1 MKPNEFKRLVDKF
14 YVGETTEQ
22 EEQLIKDL
30 LEKEE
35 YASKFDDVRSHF
47 MIMMET
53 EDEAVL
59 NDTFDHRIMDQIS
72 NQEKPIEKRKLW
84 GFSLSAVAAAALLF
98 FSIWLIPD
106 LFQPKSVYGTI
117 TDPVIAFNETQKIFD
132 TISLKMNKGIVPVKK
147 SVKELDKSL
156 SKTAKVKEISK
167 TMNKMKKLEE
177 LNRASELFK
186 SFNKVS
192 VNYGNS

>member
-14 YVGETTEQ
+14 YAGETSER
-22 EEQLIKDL
+22 EELLMKEL

-35 YASKFDDVRSHF
+35 YAGQFEDLRTYMLAMLEMEKEAELDQNFD
-47 MIMMET
+47 I
-53 EDEAVL
+53 
-59 NDTFDHRIMDQIS
+59 RILAQIS
-72 NQEKPIEKRKLW
+72 SQEQPIKKRKLW
-84 GFSLSAVAAAALLF
+84 GYKLSVVAAVAVLF

-106 LFQPKSVYGTI
+106 IFQPKSVYGTI

-147 SVKELDKSL
+147 SVKELDKTL
-156 SKTAKVKEISK
+156 SKTEKVKEISK
-167 TMNKMKKLEE
+167 SMQKMKKLEE